1 VSSKGTD
8 FDNLARLVPQ
18 MDGKGAYRFDLD
30 AVIPIGDSVSRF
42 ELDGTGSVEHFE
54 ASGQVVDGLA
64 FTVDADFFLRKN
76 ALDDL
81 RLNGSLRAKKAK
93 TAAVEWT
100 DVEFKNEGR
109 GSLRMDGAGAGHRF
123 SKLLVSAKHIQIQDR
138 ELKNIRIDG
147 RGVLHRPHLDH
158 EDAIEVYGDIRF
170 EKVQA
175 MILDWVNGT
184 ARVSFAKQVLVLVE
198 LSTTANQ
205 GTVTGHARVDLH
217 REIVPWSAKL
227 VVKDARLTKCFTD
240 PLSYVELSASGTGW
254 EQIQKTLRG
263 KGSLQLREA
272 EITGSLLM
280 PLLSLRIGRLLLNKP
295 YKIPDST
302 MHWDVKNGLVTTQPL
317 KLGGKPFSISMAG
330 TVKLTGELNYI
341 IHPGILLV
349 PLRVSGTWKKL
360 SVRPAPTEALP
371 KWPWNK

>member
-1 VSSKGTD
+1 
-8 FDNLARLVPQ
+8 
-18 MDGKGAYRFDLD
+18 
-30 AVIPIGDSVSRF
+30 SRF

-184 ARVSFAKQVLVLVE
+184 ARVSFAKQVLVLDE

-227 VVKDARLTKCFTD
+227 VVKDARLTKSFTD
-240 PLSYVELSASGTGW
+240 PLSYVLPILRLSGQNESAKGFVTAVTELSASGTGW